1 VTATGPPS
9 PYAVPLDDLVRATRI
24 PIDEQTTEQPTGR
37 APAPEP
43 DEDHRQLR
51 LAGGA

>member
-1 VTATGPPS
+1 MSGSGPSS
-9 PYAVPLDDLVRATRI
+9 PYAVPLDDLVRAAHI
-24 PIDEQTTEQPTGR
+24 PIDERTTEQPTGR

-43 DEDHRQLR
+43 EHRQLR